1 MVSAGLS
8 DWLVWEYGFV
18 AVFWLAAAFGAVSI
32 VSVLMIPKNQID
44 DKAARGMPAGIFSP
58 KTTSASFETG
68 CVAKAA
74 SLRRAVSILFHVGF
88 DLECGAIGTIA
99 MGTAQ
104 SRSALVERIERMTP
118 ELLLVVCV
126 DRIVASKNPRSPQC
140 RRPEWRSPFVDG
152 RCAEPLAAR
161 RDGYIFLQVGEASIP
176 RFAHRIAAR

>member
-1 MVSAGLS
+1 MVGAGLS
-8 DWLVWEYGFV
+8 GWLVWEYGFV
-18 AVFWLAAAFGAVSI
+18 AVFWLAAAFGVVSI
-32 VSVLMIPKNQID
+32 VSVPMIPKNQID

-68 CVAKAA
+68 RVAKAA
-74 SLRRAVSILFHVGF
+74 SLSCAVSILFHVGF
-88 DLECGAIGTIA
+88 ELECGAIGTIA

-140 RRPEWRSPFVDG
+140 RSPEP
-152 RCAEPLAAR
+152 P
-161 RDGYIFLQVGEASIP
+161 
-176 RFAHRIAAR
+176 